1 MLKPLITLVA
11 LACSTAA
18 FADPI
23 EVRTYRGQQQV
34 EALPQ
39 KVAVFDVAALDTLAA
54 LGVKPAGVIGNLY
67 VDYLDEV
74 AQGAEIVGSLFEPD
88 FESINALAPDL
99 ILAGGRSS
107 TQVEALAE
115 FAPTLDMTIYG
126 DDLMAVALQRLEDY
140 GRLFGKEAEATVLL
154 DNFQAKLEQTKSLA
168 RGKGSALI
176 VMTNGPKISAFGAN
190 GRFGWLHTTLQVPQA
205 AADLGLN
212 AHGEAVSAEFI
223 RDANPDY
230 LFVVDRLSAIGQG
243 GADAK
248 ATLDNDLVRQTT
260 AWQKGQVIYLDAAS
274 LYISGGGIQSMNRVL
289 DQLIATFEANG

>member
-1 MLKPLITLVA
+1 MLKTLITFAA

-18 FADPI
+18 FADPVEI
-23 EVRTYRGQQQV
+23 RTYRGTQQV
-34 EALPQ
+34 EALPE
-39 KVAVFDVAALDTLAA
+39 KLAVFDVAALDTLAA

-74 AQGAEIVGSLFEPD
+74 AQGAEVVGSLFEPD
-88 FESINALAPDL
+88 FESIHALAPDL

-107 TQVEALAE
+107 TQTEVLAE

-126 DDLMAVALQRLEDY
+126 DDLVGLALQRLEDY

-154 DNFQAKLEQTKSLA
+154 ENFQAKLEQTKSLA
-168 RGKGSALI
+168 RGKGTALI

-190 GRFGWLHTTLQVPQA
+190 GRFGWLHTTLEVRQA

-243 GADAK
+243 GEDAK

-260 AWQKGQVIYLDAAS
+260 AWQNGQVVYLDAAS
-274 LYISGGGIQSMNRVL
+274 LYIAGGGIQSMNRVL

>member
-1 MLKPLITLVA
+1 MLKSLITLAA
-11 LACSTAA
+11 LACSSAV

-23 EVRTYRGQQQV
+23 DVRTYRGLQQV
-34 EALPQ
+34 EPLPE

-67 VDYLDEV
+67 VDYLDEAV
-74 AQGAEIVGSLFEPD
+74 MGGEIVGSLFEPD
-88 FESINALAPDL
+88 FESLHALAPDL

-107 TQVEALAE
+107 TQTEALAE

-126 DDLMAVALQRLEDY
+126 DDLIDVALQRLEDY
-140 GRLFGKEAEATVLL
+140 GRLFGKEAEAAALL
-154 DNFQAKLEQTKSLA
+154 DSFQAKLEQTKSLA
-168 RGKGSALI
+168 RDKGTALI

-190 GRFGWLHTTLQVPQA
+190 GRFGWLHSTLEVPQA

-212 AHGEAVSAEFI
+212 AHGEAISAEFI

-243 GADAK
+243 GEDAK
-248 ATLDNDLVRQTT
+248 ATLDNDLVQQTT
-260 AWQKGQVIYLDAAS
+260 AWQNGQVVYLDAAS
-274 LYISGGGIQSMNRVL
+274 LYIAGGGIQSMNRVL
-289 DQLIATFEANG
+289 DQLIASFEANG